1 MERLQ
6 QQSKKKNSQLA
17 LLGAAHSLNHS
28 LSVIAPPLLTLIM
41 SDLGVSKFVIG
52 TVATVASLLY
62 GVGALIGGPLGDRI
76 GEAKTIAIC
85 LAFSGLSTF
94 IMLAAGFTSS
104 IYVYAL
110 ALISM
115 AVWASLYHPTANS
128 LISKTFK
135 GRVSEAM
142 GLHGVGGTLG
152 TVLTPIV
159 AWFIGATFGWPWAF
173 VTFGV
178 LSVILALFFVRGD
191 MRVRLASLFSC
202 FLTFSF
208 FCYELMQYNLFTTIT
223 LAWLFAF
230 CFILFLRLE
239 KRTRRIIAKENT
251 YNGSRGTIV
260 DALKIRELWILL
272 IFNVAIGLFMKGV
285 ELYFPTYLQDNKLI
299 SFGLTKEERGMWASI
314 AFTLVLAVGVPAQW
328 IGGKTADKIGS
339 KKVLIA
345 TSTGVCISLL
355 SLLLFPVGIIGIA
368 LFIVLYGLSFYAHQ
382 PALNSLT
389 GFCCP
394 QNQRGAVYGIFFFT
408 SFGIGSLS
416 QSIAGYIADHYGG
429 LDTAFY
435 MLTAF
440 ALAALLLSLKL
451 PERKESNT

>member
-1 MERLQ
+1 MG
-6 QQSKKKNSQLA
+6 QSKKNSQLA
-17 LLGAAHSLNHS
+17 LLGAAHSFNHS
-28 LSVIAPPLLTLIM
+28 LFVIAPPLLTIIM
-41 SDLGVSKFVIG
+41 ASLGVSNTEIG
-52 TVATVASLLY
+52 LVTMIASFIY
-62 GVGALIGGPLGDRI
+62 GAGALVGGPLGDKI
-76 GEAKTIAIC
+76 GEAKTITIC
-85 LAFSGLSTF
+85 LALSGLSTL
-94 IMLAAGFTSS
+94 IMVAAGFTTS
-104 IYVYAL
+104 IYIYAL

-128 LISKTFK
+128 LISKSFK

-152 TVLTPIV
+152 TVLTPTI

-178 LSVILALFFVRGD
+178 LCMLL
-191 MRVRLASLFSC
+191 
-202 FLTFSF
+202 SF
-208 FCYELMQYNLFTTIT
+208 F
-223 LAWLFAF
+223 
-230 CFILFLRLE
+230 FLKNFGKSENRSISGG
-239 KRTRRIIAKENT
+239 RII
-251 YNGSRGTIV
+251 

-285 ELYFPTYLQDNKLI
+285 ELYFPKYLQTNKLI
-299 SFGLTKEERGMWASI
+299 GFGLTEDERGMWASI

-328 IGGKTADKIGS
+328 IGGKAADKFGS

-345 TSTGVCISLL
+345 TSTGVCLSLL
-355 SLLLFPVGIIGIA
+355 SLLLFPFPIIGITI
-368 LFIVLYGLSFYAHQ
+368 FIVLYGLSFYAHQ

-416 QSIAGYIADHYGG
+416 QSIAGYIADNYGG
-429 LDTAFY
+429 LGTAFY

-451 PERKESNT
+451 PKRRESK